1 MIRSS
6 VSNVPIEG
14 SVSMATSRPRV
25 TKRTKKEKKQLER
38 LQSKV

>member
-14 SVSMATSRPRV
+14 SVSMGTSRPRV
-25 TKRTKKEKKQLER
+25 TKRIRKKMKLER
-38 LQSKV
+38 FAE